1 MSRARRLVYVVS
13 GRSGTASISEGSA
26 AVGRQLT
33 TRGVRRSCMGTC
45 AWLCVVTSMLVLAVF
60 APASPVR
67 ADFDKLFTSQD
78 PGGEDWKGYYYYQD
92 PLPDVEVPDRP
103 QQLAPSPAIP
113 LQPEHFKDQLAL
125 KEALKQLPVARIDLP
140 NLPAAWLKILLTAK
154 KEAALD
160 AQKED
165 TLLSYLKVHKEAFN
179 RSQRFTDM
187 WALVMYTHP
196 ELDFASTNPV
206 SSVGHEIYAEQK
218 KMDEDTFLSSLKEK
232 VGLFFFYTST
242 CPYCQKQSQILRTFS
257 DTYGLSVKAVT
268 RDGYA
273 LPEWPDSV
281 ADNGMGDQIGVTKVP
296 TIFVAIPEEQFLVP
310 VGAGILTMQELY
322 DRLVMILQKR
332 VQLKKQFPR
341 S

>member
-1 MSRARRLVYVVS
+1 
-13 GRSGTASISEGSA
+13 
-26 AVGRQLT
+26 
-33 TRGVRRSCMGTC
+33 
-45 AWLCVVTSMLVLAVF
+45 
-60 APASPVR
+60 
-67 ADFDKLFTSQD
+67 
-78 PGGEDWKGYYYYQD
+78 
-92 PLPDVEVPDRP
+92 
-103 QQLAPSPAIP
+103 
-113 LQPEHFKDQLAL
+113 
-125 KEALKQLPVARIDLP
+125 
-140 NLPAAWLKILLTAK
+140 
-154 KEAALD
+154 
-160 AQKED
+160 
-165 TLLSYLKVHKEAFN
+165 
-179 RSQRFTDM
+179 
-187 WALVMYTHP
+187 
-196 ELDFASTNPV
+196 
-206 SSVGHEIYAEQK
+206 
-218 KMDEDTFLSSLKEK
+218 MDEDTFLSSLKEK